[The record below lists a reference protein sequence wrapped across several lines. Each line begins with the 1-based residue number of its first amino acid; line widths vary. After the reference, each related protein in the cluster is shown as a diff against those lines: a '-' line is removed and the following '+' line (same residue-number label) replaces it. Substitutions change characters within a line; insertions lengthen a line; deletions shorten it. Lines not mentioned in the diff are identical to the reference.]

1 MSYSRETVLKQ
12 SYLPVYGFFS
22 EIIDF
27 VLVVDSEDKTD
38 QPNKLKHLAKSQMV
52 QSKTNLNSPAD
63 QLPSGR

>member
-27 VLVVDSEDKTD
+27 VLVVESDDKTE
-38 QPNKLKHLAKSQMV
+38 QPTRIKHLAKGQMV

-63 QLPSGR
+63 QLLSGR